1 MVTLVI
7 GLGMGVVG
15 VELPRHAQR
24 AVAPPPPDAVF
35 AAVASSA
42 PVEARLDFVEY
53 HDNVGI
59 KHQH

>member
-1 MVTLVI
+1 
-7 GLGMGVVG
+7 MGVVG

-42 PVEARLDFVEY
+42 PVEARLDFVGY
-53 HDNVGI
+53 HDKVCI